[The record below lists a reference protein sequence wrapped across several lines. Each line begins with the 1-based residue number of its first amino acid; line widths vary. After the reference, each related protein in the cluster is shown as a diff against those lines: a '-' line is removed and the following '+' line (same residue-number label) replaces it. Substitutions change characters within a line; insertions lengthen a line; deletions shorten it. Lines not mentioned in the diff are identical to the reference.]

1 MWDLK
6 QSSITK
12 VTNKK
17 NKPTNKEKGINWPP
31 LPVTQILNFKADIPE
46 LPYLICS
53 ALQDSSSVSAAS
65 NNEIIKKNVSS
76 HKNPVLGLE
85 WLPINVEFDRKNI

>member
-1 MWDLK
+1 LTP
-6 QSSITK
+6 SS
-12 VTNKK
+12 
-17 NKPTNKEKGINWPP
+17 PP
-31 LPVTQILNFKADIPE
+31 LPYTPPIQCINFKADIPE
-46 LPYLICS
+46 LPYLLCS

>member
-17 NKPTNKEKGINWPP
+17 NKPTNKEKG
-31 LPVTQILNFKADIPE
+31 TKYYE
-46 LPYLICS
+46 
-53 ALQDSSSVSAAS
+53 
-65 NNEIIKKNVSS
+65 
-76 HKNPVLGLE
+76 
-85 WLPINVEFDRKNI
+85 